1 MSNNDDIFDCLQLKL
16 WGYLMGSVLIGVAG
30 VAMYRYKYF

>member
-1 MSNNDDIFDCLQLKL
+1 MILLNFMLQLKL
-16 WGYLMGSVLIGVAG
+16 WGYLMGSILIGVAG